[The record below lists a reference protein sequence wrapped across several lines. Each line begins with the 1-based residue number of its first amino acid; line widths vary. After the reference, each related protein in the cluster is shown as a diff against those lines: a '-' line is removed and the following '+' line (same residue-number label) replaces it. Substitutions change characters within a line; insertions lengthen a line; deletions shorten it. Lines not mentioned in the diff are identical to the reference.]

1 MSAATVRVPARGW
14 ILADFDDTLAP
25 DDSHA
30 GLLRFIL
37 RRRIWPLLLW
47 PLMAFGAVIYL
58 LPGQR
63 SRGIALIWWTITLG
77 LSPLAWRALVRQYS
91 LTRPGLYREA
101 RALLTGEGHHCW
113 VISASPRALVRAQL
127 HRQLPRLPHRIIG
140 SRMGYRFGG
149 LVPRFYCH
157 GRHKLLP
164 ELLTLEAALTLSD
177 SLHDLPLL
185 ALGEQA
191 WLINPQRTR
200 LLKARAVLPHIE
212 PRYWSL

>member
-1 MSAATVRVPARGW
+1 
-14 ILADFDDTLAP
+14 
-25 DDSHA
+25 
-30 GLLRFIL
+30 
-37 RRRIWPLLLW
+37 
-47 PLMAFGAVIYL
+47 
-58 LPGQR
+58 
-63 SRGIALIWWTITLG
+63 
-77 LSPLAWRALVRQYS
+77 
-91 LTRPGLYREA
+91 
-101 RALLTGEGHHCW
+101 
-113 VISASPRALVRAQL
+113 
-127 HRQLPRLPHRIIG
+127 
-140 SRMGYRFGG
+140 MGYRFGG

-185 ALGEQA
+185 ALGAQA